1 LEELMTIPENP
12 NRRSIHQQGQPA
24 NMGASHEPKLPENAK
39 PGRSTLGEV
48 CAELSGAG
56 SVNPL
61 KVAGHP
67 ANSISDPALVVS
79 ILSGWGGEKYS
90 RLWSG
95 DWTQYASPVEA
106 DIALCMG
113 LAKVTGMD
121 LRRVDRLFRQ
131 TGRFDNRWDMACN
144 LGGATYGQW
153 TIAAAVE
160 RIRDSG
166 NPFPDFYEGGPPD
179 DDFGK
184 AR

>member
-1 LEELMTIPENP
+1 MAPKNP
-12 NRRSIHQQGQPA
+12 HHSSTHQQGHPA

-48 CAELSGAG
+48 CAELSGAR

-79 ILSGWGGEKYS
+79 ILSGWGGEKYW

-95 DWTQYASPVEA
+95 EWTQYDSPFEA
-106 DIALCMG
+106 DVALCMG

-131 TGRFDNRWDMACN
+131 TGRFSETWDVARN
-144 LGGATYGQW
+144 PDGTTYREW
-153 TIAAAVE
+153 TIATAVE

-166 NPFPDFYEGGPPD
+166 NPFPELYEGPPD
-179 DDFGK
+179 DDFGYPFS
-184 AR
+184 R